1 MAIRR
6 ITILEDDLDGS
17 RADET
22 VIFAVDGIS
31 YEIDLNTA
39 HANELRAA
47 LRPYTD
53 AARKTSFRGKAR
65 PSLENKG
72 PSSAKVR
79 AWAKEQG
86 LTVNSRGRIQRE
98 ILNKYEA
105 AH

>member
-47 LRPYTD
+47 LLPYAD
-53 AARKTSFRGKAR
+53 AARKTSFRGKTRPAR
-65 PSLENKG
+65 ENKG
-72 PSSAKVR
+72 PSSAEVR

-86 LTVNSRGRIQRE
+86 LTINNRGRIQTE
-98 ILNKYEA
+98 VLNKYQA